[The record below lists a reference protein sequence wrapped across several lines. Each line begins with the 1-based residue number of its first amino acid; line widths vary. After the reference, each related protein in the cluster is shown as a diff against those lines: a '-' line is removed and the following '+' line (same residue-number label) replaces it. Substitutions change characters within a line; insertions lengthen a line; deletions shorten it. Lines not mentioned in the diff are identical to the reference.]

1 MNEDVAT
8 TKQLLQMMQTLY
20 PNQDPRDIDPTTLRY
35 VIYARKSTKSEER
48 QERSIPDQIAD
59 CKLREVNLYGL
70 TVVGKPIREK
80 QSAKEPDIR
89 PKFRQMI
96 DDIKAGKYDGIISW
110 HPDRLARNMKEAGE
124 IIDLLDKGILKDIR
138 FATSSFENSPTG
150 KMLLGI
156 SFVLSKQYS
165 EHLSESVT
173 RGNRRKT
180 EDGVFF
186 ADMKHGYYIVDGKLF
201 PDGNN
206 FILIRQAF
214 DKRLEGWGQ
223 KEIANWLNTQGYT
236 IRKKNKKPKSFRWD
250 KDNISKL
257 FRDTTNTGVLK
268 YGKTFTD
275 LTDFYEFE
283 AVITVEEFLKIN
295 KVKDLSDPKIMSS
308 IMVKSREVTKAS
320 LLNGMV
326 YCGFCNKPFSSGITP
341 KRDKETKQIIS
352 SRYYYRCE
360 NEGCE
365 FRNKSVRPKVV
376 IETATKF
383 LSEHLFTTKDNYER
397 YVKDAKEYANTQA
410 KALDSDIASLAKQI
424 GNKKAEYD
432 RSKVIVRDRP
442 TLAKHYNLDEIEA
455 ELKDIAKDHEKLVK
469 NRKDLKQS
477 ILAYSEY
484 LELFENIGVTLSKT
498 HDMGLLDENL
508 RKFFLNFTVKQ
519 WGIGKKQRSEV
530 IYKLN
535 EPFAGFI
542 KNDNFVHGRDKHM
555 LLELFKYTIENY
567 ESSEKL
573 YKNLKFAN
581 MTRNTQV
588 QGLVF

>member
-1 MNEDVAT
+1 MIFQQETTRTIEQVYNTHQMNDDIAT

-59 CKLREVNLYGL
+59 CYLREVDLYGL

-96 DDIKAGKYDGIISW
+96 DDIKAGKYDGIIAW

-180 EDGVFF
+180 EGGVFF

-214 DKRLEGWGQ
+214 EKRLEGWGQ
-223 KEIANWLNTQGYT
+223 KEIANWLNTEGYT

-257 FRDTTNTGVLK
+257 FRDTTNAGVLK

-283 AVITVEEFLKIN
+283 PVVTVEEFLKIN
-295 KVKDLSDPKIMSS
+295 KVKDLSDPKLMSS
-308 IMVKSREVTKAS
+308 IMVKSREVTKAN
-320 LLNGMV
+320 LLRGV
-326 YCGFCNKPFSSGITP
+326 VHCGFCGKPFSSGITV
-341 KRDKETKQIIS
+341 KKDKETRRILS
-352 SRYYYRCE
+352 SRYFYRCE
-360 NEGCE
+360 NDVCE
-365 FRNKSVRPKVV
+365 FKNKSVKARTV
-376 IETATKF
+376 IEAAIKF
-383 LSEHLFTTKDNYER
+383 LSEHLFTTQDNYDR
-397 YVKDAKEYANTQA
+397 YVTDAKEYANTQA

-424 GNKKAEYD
+424 GNKKQEYD
-432 RSKVIVRDRP
+432 RSKSIIRDKP
-442 TLAKHYNLDEIEA
+442 ALAKHYNLDEIEA
-455 ELKDIAKDHEKLVK
+455 ELKAITADHDKLVK

-484 LELFENIGVTLSKT
+484 LELFENIGVTLGKT

-508 RKFFLNFTVKQ
+508 KKFFLNFTVKQ
-519 WGIGKKQRSEV
+519 WGVGKKQRSEV
-530 IYKLN
+530 TFNLN

-542 KNDNFVHGRDKHM
+542 KNDNFVIGR
-555 LLELFKYTIENY
+555 
-567 ESSEKL
+567 
-573 YKNLKFAN
+573 
-581 MTRNTQV
+581 
-588 QGLVF
+588 G